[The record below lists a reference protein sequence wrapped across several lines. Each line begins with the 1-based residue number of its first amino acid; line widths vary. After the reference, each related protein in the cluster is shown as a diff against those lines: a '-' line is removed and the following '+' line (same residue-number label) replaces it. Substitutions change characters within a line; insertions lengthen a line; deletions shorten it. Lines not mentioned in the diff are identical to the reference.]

1 MLKGKHLGAKKL
13 LRHVPVLQLLQHLSL
28 ILLISTSA
36 GKHLRLGMKNRT
48 EKNTRMFLHICV
60 QFRKVF
66 QVIGLIVLL
75 NFIAFEK
82 LGLGCIFF
90 PARFSILRR
99 AQH

>member
-1 MLKGKHLGAKKL
+1 MLKRKTFRGKKL
-13 LRHVPVLQLLQHLSL
+13 LRHVPVLQFLQHFGL
-28 ILLISTSA
+28 ILFISTA
-36 GKHLRLGMKNRT
+36 DKHLWLGMKDMT

-99 AQH
+99 AQR